1 MKPIRKKIKKPNKFL
16 KKVLTNDFFN
26 HIIGQTEVQ
35 EKNKREVSNMKES
48 RKHILEQVKIFGETY
63 KLKVIYKYTRKPNLK
78 IKTREKELEVYLPYK
93 YRKVDNSIIIE
104 MLVNKMYD
112 EIAKSELDTIMEK
125 VRTTIKFAPED
136 YKIMR
141 LDKQIAKC
149 FANRLIINPEIV
161 KYRLSLIHI

>member
-1 MKPIRKKIKKPNKFL
+1 MKKSK
-16 KKVLTNDFFN
+16 
-26 HIIGQTEVQ
+26 
-35 EKNKREVSNMKES
+35 
-48 RKHILEQVKIFGETY
+48 KHILEQVKIFGETY
-63 KLKVIYKYTRKPNLK
+63 KLKVIYKYSRKPNLK
-78 IKTREKELEVYLPYK
+78 IKTKENELEIYLPYK

-104 MLVNKMYD
+104 LLVNKMYD

-125 VRTTIKFAPED
+125 VRTTLKFAPED

-161 KYRLSLIHI
+161 KYRREVIEYIIFYEFCLLKVKRHGKKFNEMLKTYMPNYENYEFELIGIQY